1 MDCIDS
7 TLRVT
12 AFRPLSA
19 ASSVLMPFDIESR
32 RLLRSPARACSET
45 DVKKFDGL
53 SRAELTFLPVA
64 RRFCVVPSRDAV
76 FCRASRFWRTPAER
90 VMLLAIDV
98 NLSGLTAAAAEAVG
112 IEDADCSCRSWQSR
126 RQIVTRRKKT

>member
-7 TLRVT
+7 TLRVI

-19 ASSVLMPFDIESR
+19 ASSVLMPLDIESR
-32 RLLRSPARACSET
+32 RLPRSLARAPSET

-90 VMLLAIDV
+90 VILLPMDVGTFLVWIAVLAI
-98 NLSGLTAAAAEAVG
+98 
-112 IEDADCSCRSWQSR
+112 RPYWP
-126 RQIVTRRKKT
+126 